1 MRHVHCTVLA
11 IRLFDKYNAQFTE
24 LRQARKL
31 KCAPHLGIVDLELEL
46 NNGETRSFSV
56 SPVHATII
64 YHFQDR
70 GMEFDSPAI
79 LCVRA
84 CVQRCPY
91 GSVCL
96 LDQESWSLSDL
107 AQELECG
114 DSLAILRRRVNYWVQ
129 QGILRAAG
137 GDVYELMTERPKDG
151 QDATHKYDQDEGMV

>member
-1 MRHVHCTVLA
+1 MAKRDRFRSHLYMRQ
-11 IRLFDKYNAQFTE
+11 LFIISKTE
-24 LRQARKL
+24 VWSSIVQQS
-31 KCAPHLGIVDLELEL
+31 CA
-46 NNGETRSFSV
+46 
-56 SPVHATII
+56 
-64 YHFQDR
+64 
-70 GMEFDSPAI
+70 
-79 LCVRA
+79 CVRA